1 MWGSFCNIYSPNSE
15 KEREITMDKKI
26 DLKNVPLEELL
37 KEVNSRKEER
47 IPFLI
52 KKINDSIEEL
62 HQLGRLIISDD
73 DCNYRLTGITNDCNE
88 RLETIFEEIY

>member
-1 MWGSFCNIYSPNSE
+1 MWGPFCNIYSPDSE

-52 KKINDSIEEL
+52 KRINDSIEEL
-62 HQLGRLIISDD
+62 HQLGRLIINDD
-73 DCNYRLTGITNDCNE
+73 DCSYRLARITDDSDE
-88 RLETIFEEIY
+88 RFETIFEEIY

>member
-1 MWGSFCNIYSPNSE
+1 MWGPFCDIYSPDSE
-15 KEREITMDKKI
+15 KERKIIMDKKF

-37 KEVNSRKEER
+37 KEVNLRKEER

-52 KKINDSIEEL
+52 KNINDSIEEL
-62 HQLGRLIISDD
+62 HQLGKLIMNDE
-73 DCNYRLTGITNDCNE
+73 DCSYRLSGITNNCEE

>member
-26 DLKNVPLEELL
+26 DLKNVLLEELL

-52 KKINDSIEEL
+52 KRVNDSIEEL
-62 HQLGRLIISDD
+62 HQLGRLIINDEDSSYRLSGITD
-73 DCNYRLTGITNDCNE
+73 DCDE